1 MPLGSDGMGRYLAEF
16 GILACGE
23 NSWLPCLDTLGFT
36 WADAVALIDRQEV
49 FVSKVWRRRTVYL
62 SPEAY
67 FLLKE
72 CRTRRAMSADAAG
85 LYEILLEVPMGS
97 ADLKRLV
104 PLERRACDKALEF
117 LMEECYVTALCN
129 GVWKTPN
136 WSSYIY
142 GAAETWEALAPRA
155 VPSVDPRAALTVIL
169 GRSMPEREV
178 AKLLGHA

>member
-1 MPLGSDGMGRYLAEF
+1 MPPGSNGMGQYLAQF

-23 NSWLPCLDTLGFT
+23 NPWLPCLDTLGFT

-62 SPEAY
+62 SPEVY
-67 FLLKE
+67 FLLKK
-72 CRTRRAMSADAAG
+72 CWTRRPMPADSAA
-85 LYEILLEVPMGS
+85 LYEILLEVPMGN

-104 PLERRACDKALEF
+104 PLEKRACEKALEF
-117 LMEECYVTALCN
+117 LMEECYVTALRN

-142 GAAETWEALAPRA
+142 GTAEMWETLAPRA
-155 VPSVDPRAALTVIL
+155 VPSADPRAALAAIL

-178 AKLLGHA
+178 AKLLGRA